1 MRLPGYS
8 SARRFRTISLV
19 FLALVITTLTSC
31 GFASSPSITASPTGA
46 YRTGEVVWRELVTP
60 NPKQAAAFYS
70 GLFGWEISQA
80 ASMST
85 EYWMIRHQ
93 GIPIGGIVPMPA
105 TTRNASGEWICS
117 VSVPD
122 VDATTQKAL
131 NNGAVSLFTPTD
143 FKGRGRTALFR
154 DPQGAPIALIH
165 AEGGDPARQ
174 AAAENSWL
182 WTELW
187 SQNMAGSIQFYTS
200 TFGGSI
206 ERKKDE
212 SREYVLLRN
221 ESREV
226 AGIVASPVENVRS
239 HWVSY
244 VRVADPAAT
253 IRKAREL
260 GARILLEPRP
270 EVRNGSLGVFLDP
283 TGAPVAV
290 QRYPVK

>member
-1 MRLPGYS
+1 MLLMSLYPVRTVPALPV
-8 SARRFRTISLV
+8 V
-19 FLALVITTLTSC
+19 FLAIVISALSAC
-31 GFASSPSITASPTGA
+31 SGASSPAITATPTGA

-60 NPKQAAAFYS
+60 NPKQAASFYS
-70 GLFGWEISQA
+70 ALFGWQI
-80 ASMST
+80 T
-85 EYWMIRHQ
+85 EAVNAGADYWVIRHD
-93 GIPIGGIVPMPA
+93 GIPIGGLVQMPA

-122 VDATTQKAL
+122 VDATVQQAMG
-131 NNGAVSLFTPTD
+131 NGAVTLFNPTT
-143 FKGRGRTALFR
+143 FKGRGRSALLR
-154 DPQGAPIALIH
+154 DPQGAPVGLIH
-165 AEGGDPARQ
+165 AEGGDPVKQPAV
-174 AAAENSWL
+174 ENGWL

-187 SQNMAGSIQFYTS
+187 SQNMAGSIQFYTN
-200 TFGGSI
+200 TFAAEI

-221 ESREV
+221 GSREV
-226 AGIVASPVENVRS
+226 AGIVASPVENIRS

-244 VRVADPAAT
+244 VRVTDPAAT

-270 EVRNGSLGVFLDP
+270 DVRSGSLGVFLDP